1 LIVLYPYL
9 DIIQYGRAHY
19 YIALQIFN
27 SQSYVTN
34 VQDFSFYKNNPT
46 PTWIIPFSLHSTH
59 IELAE
64 RQHVWIYLQG
74 LYVVLLRFCK
84 RIIAT
89 FFYEDQKIAITLTT
103 NWLTD
108 WRQTPLSI
116 ALSFKLTTA
125 TNTVVKNKT
134 RLFHSPRPPASFHSI
149 LVVIVIASS
158 LTCCTLTLTGKTV
171 TQIVFTL
178 SLFYHLVRF
187 QM

>member
-1 LIVLYPYL
+1 MIVLHPYL
-9 DIIQYGRAHY
+9 GIIQYGRAHY
-19 YIALQIFN
+19 YIALQILN

-34 VQDFSFYKNNPT
+34 TKKQSDSNLNYFFFSSFYTYWVSRATTCVNLT
-46 PTWIIPFSLHSTH
+46 PG
-59 IELAE
+59 
-64 RQHVWIYLQG
+64 VVC
-74 LYVVLLRFCK
+74 YVVLLRFCK

-89 FFYEDQKIAITLTT
+89 FLYEDQEIAITLTT

-125 TNTVVKNKT
+125 TNTNDKNKT
-134 RLFHSPRPPASFHSI
+134 RFFHSPRRPTSFHSI